1 MIRRLN
7 HVVLELLAAM
17 LLVVLVV
24 VALGVW
30 RLSRGPLSVSWV
42 TPYLE
47 AAVNQ
52 GGDMVLH
59 IGATRLA
66 WVKEPILPALDGPP
80 GGVLSPTQRHHG
92 SLEVVGEHVTVVAPD
107 GTLVA
112 NLPEIRTTFSVP
124 ALLQGRLVP
133 TRISLVGPHLNA
145 VRDADG
151 TVHLA
156 LALDDSPDD
165 GNNPFVDELMAALR
179 QRPDPSRPLG
189 ALSKVAVRDARLT
202 IDDRKLG
209 RQWVADH
216 ADIFLARDVQGIRGR
231 ADLSLN
237 LGDGRASQ
245 LAGDIR
251 YTTADGTLAL
261 ITRFQGVS
269 PADFARFLP
278 PPPVAAPVPLPPV
291 APPAPPSSGRKRG
304 GAGKAAPTAVPGPAV
319 SPGAASPGAPP
330 PGPAPAPAAMDTGAI
345 LAGIAVPLDG
355 TIAVTLDHAFQPQ
368 AADLQIGSAG
378 GTITLPNWLKT
389 PLPVK
394 ALDVR
399 AHMEPGRLDL
409 QRLFIDLGG
418 PSLSLQV
425 AAQRPPATPAAP
437 FDLTLSGELKA
448 LPLTG
453 LDRYWPQ
460 GVLANAR
467 AWMVQNLADGHF
479 DSTTFQVAG
488 TVPADF
494 SDMAVKRTQADFA
507 FSGITVTY
515 MDGLPPVRGVG
526 GHAVYSGG
534 RITMA
539 LDRGQVF
546 DLKLGASKLVFSGLE
561 ADQQYLDIDVPLS
574 GPVASAL
581 AVIDRPPLG
590 YASKVG
596 IKPEAV
602 GGKGDITLRFSFP
615 LVAALRMDQVKLGV
629 QAALSGV
636 SIDHVVSDINAT
648 EGRLDLSVDN
658 HGMDVAGTARL
669 NGMPSHLK
677 WRENFDD
684 SAAFSTR
691 LAVQALANDSDRR
704 RFRLDFP
711 DWVRGV
717 VGVDM
722 TYTKDAQ
729 RQERIAATLDLSGAG
744 LAVPLMDWRKVPGT
758 AASASFD
765 LLFDHGQP
773 LHFPRVQINTRGAG
787 GVPDLS
793 ATGSVD
799 LRPGDYG
806 LRHLVVDRYQQGRT
820 DAHLVLDVADDGAMR
835 VEAHGASLDARGL
848 RRQASA
854 NRATTPAARQA
865 QAALDDKRP
874 PLDVSFDFNRVIT
887 GEEDR
892 QIQAAKGRLERR
904 GRSWRRVEVDALA
917 GTAPVPAPPPSSRKA
932 PAPPPAPP
940 QPGRLVLRYLPDG
953 AAMSLSLEAEDA
965 GATLHDLGVLEHVR
979 GGVLTVHGKSAPGDL
994 DEVVHGNMVLE
1005 NFQVVDAPVL
1015 ARLLSAASFQG
1026 LSDFVSGAPIAFTT
1040 LNGNFRWTNDGVD
1053 FRDVHTTGSAIGLT
1067 LQGQVNVQANTAD
1080 LQGTIVPFSTL
1091 NKLLDS
1097 IPVIGNLLSGGEG
1110 QGLLSAT
1117 YHISGSLDDL
1127 DVSVNPLAVLA
1138 PGFLRNL
1145 FFLSPTPGDDK
1156 PGAAKGPDGK
1166 PPR

>member
-1 MIRRLN
+1 MIRRLG
-7 HVVLELLAAM
+7 HVVLELLAAV

-24 VALGVW
+24 AALGVW
-30 RLSRGPLSVSWV
+30 RLSRGPLSVSWI

-47 AAVNQ
+47 EAVNQ

-59 IGATRLA
+59 VGATRLA

-80 GGVLSPTQRHHG
+80 GAVLSPTQRHHG
-92 SLEVVGEHVTVVAPD
+92 SLEVVGEGVTVVAPD

-112 NLPEIRTTFSVP
+112 SLPEIRTTFSVP

-156 LALDDSPDD
+156 LVLDDSPDD
-165 GNNPFVDELMAALR
+165 GNNPFVDELMVALR

-202 IDDRKLG
+202 IDDRKVG

-216 ADIFLARDVQGIRGR
+216 VDIFLARDVQGIKGR
-231 ADLSLN
+231 ANLALN
-237 LGDGRASQ
+237 LGDGRTSQ

-251 YTTADGTLAL
+251 YTTADGGLAL
-261 ITRFQGVS
+261 TTRFQGVS

-278 PPPVAAPVPLPPV
+278 PPPVIAPAPPPT
-291 APPAPPSSGRKRG
+291 PPAPSSPARKR
-304 GAGKAAPTAVPGPAV
+304 AGTAKAV
-319 SPGAASPGAPP
+319 SAPP
-330 PGPAPAPAAMDTGAI
+330 PPPAPAGTDPGAI
-345 LAGIAVPLDG
+345 LAGINVPLDG
-355 TIAVTLDHAFQPQ
+355 AIAITLDQGFKPQ
-368 AADLQIGSAG
+368 AADLQINSAG
-378 GTITLPNWLKT
+378 GTIALPGRFKN

-394 ALDVR
+394 TLDVR
-399 AHMEPGRLDL
+399 AHMEPGRLEL
-409 QRLFIDLGG
+409 QRLFVDLGG

-425 AAQRPPATPAAP
+425 AAQRPPDAPTAP
-437 FDLTLSGELKA
+437 FDLTVSGELKA

-494 SDMAVKRTQADFA
+494 SDMAVKRTQANFA

-526 GHAVYSGG
+526 GSAVYSGG

-636 SIDHVVSDINAT
+636 SIDHVVADINAT
-648 EGRLDLSVDN
+648 EGKLDLSVDN

-669 NGMPSHLK
+669 NGMPSRIK

-684 SAAFSTR
+684 NAAFSTR
-691 LAVQALANDSDRR
+691 LAVQALANDGDRR

-729 RQERIAATLDLSGAG
+729 HQERIAATLDLSGAG

-854 NRATTPAARQA
+854 NRAATPAARQA

-892 QIQAAKGRLERR
+892 QIQAARGRLERR

-917 GTAPVPAPPPSSRKA
+917 GMAPVPAAPPSSRKA
-932 PAPPPAPP
+932 PAPPPPP
-940 QPGRLVLRYLPDG
+940 ARPGHLVLRYLPDG
-953 AAMSLSLEAEDA
+953 ATMSLTLDAEDA
-965 GATLHDLGVLEHVR
+965 GATLHSLGVLEHVQ
-979 GGVLTVHGKSAPGDL
+979 GGVLTVRGKSAPGDL
-994 DEVVHGNMVLE
+994 DEVVHGTMALE

-1026 LSDFVSGAPIAFTT
+1026 LSDFVSGAPISFTT

-1166 PPR
+1166 TPR